1 MRPCCCDHVRKVTRG
16 RTGTQDPRGG
26 GGIHRHY
33 PPINKLGDPLPAA
46 CAARSRL
53 DVRGKQKNDHTNLQT
68 TAANMRI
75 CCVAGLLRLDFSG
88 DYVSGRRRGREEEE
102 DTFRMVGD
110 CAIGRQHSACTRKK
124 PRPMKSCERKLDT
137 RYQSRDFLHSC
148 FVS

>member
-1 MRPCCCDHVRKVTRG
+1 
-16 RTGTQDPRGG
+16 
-26 GGIHRHY
+26 
-33 PPINKLGDPLPAA
+33 
-46 CAARSRL
+46 
-53 DVRGKQKNDHTNLQT
+53 
-68 TAANMRI
+68 MRI

-137 RYQSRDFLHSC
+137 RYQSRDFLHSY
-148 FVS
+148 FVSWRVPTFFFFFQLWERFTLAAEQSASKPSTFIHFPKVSGQNNVHAFTVCSYKRNNWPFLFKTGMCHIFPSV